1 MSHNLYT
8 GIAKFVMSCYLEG
21 EDDYDDEDMLIVSSP
36 ECWQDEFCQTEAEL
50 AAPVVS
56 FGGWTYS
63 PTKDDKSYLLKN
75 NGVDGY
81 CWTKEDHKIWLVN
94 EDRASNCGCH
104 NMALCSS
111 KEEDIQEFIKD
122 HMSRIMPRAFCKIEQ
137 DQVVTSWG

>member
-21 EDDYDDEDMLIVSSP
+21 EDDYEDEDMLKLSSP
-36 ECWQDEFCQTEAEL
+36 ECWQDEFCETEEMREE
-50 AAPVVS
+50 PVVS

-63 PTKDDKSYLLKN
+63 FTEDKSYLKKD
-75 NGVDGY
+75 NGVLGD
-81 CWTKEDHKIWLVN
+81 CWTKGDTFKVWLVN

-111 KEEDIQEFIKD
+111 RKEDIEEFVKD
-122 HMSRIMPRAFCKIEQ
+122 HLSHIIPRKFCKIEEE
-137 DQVVTSWG
+137 QVITSWC